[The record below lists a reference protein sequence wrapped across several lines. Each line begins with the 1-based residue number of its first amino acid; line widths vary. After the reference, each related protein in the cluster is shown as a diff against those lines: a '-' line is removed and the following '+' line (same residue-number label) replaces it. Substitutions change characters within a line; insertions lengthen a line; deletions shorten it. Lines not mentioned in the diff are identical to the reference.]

1 MSKKKEARFEG
12 KIKPLTDCKPFY
24 MVVVEDAVNPP
35 KLKHEKY
42 EDAFQ
47 EMLRLSKKENK
58 TAYVLISVTQVEQIP
73 NVKQLSILQ
82 DLC

>member
-1 MSKKKEARFEG
+1 MAKKKELRFEG
-12 KIKPLTDCKPFY
+12 EIEPLTNCKPFY
-24 MVVVEDAVNPP
+24 MVVVEDGINPP

-58 TAYVLISVTQVEQIP
+58 KAYVLISVTQVEQIA
-73 NVKQLSILQ
+73 NIKQFNL
-82 DLC
+82 